1 METVIMAD
9 DFIILALSRSLG
21 IPPRQLKSM
30 LREVRRTL
38 ADRLAK
44 EHKVK
49 IDNFGTFFLDQRK
62 KGKNGGEIRF
72 EPTRGFLQRLEEKRR
87 RDEAKPTRSA
97 RDELESPPQWMS
109 PRT

>member
-1 METVIMAD
+1 MAD
-9 DFIILALSRSLG
+9 DFVILALSRSLS
-21 IPPRQLKSM
+21 IPPREVKSM

-49 IDNFGTFFLDQRK
+49 IENFGTFYLDRKK

-72 EPTRGFLQRLEEKRR
+72 VPTRDFLRRLEEKRR
-87 RDEAKPTRSA
+87 RDKAKPAPSA
-97 RDELESPPQWMS
+97 RDELESPPQWTS